1 VPAKKRLF
9 IGLSIASI
17 LFIFGL
23 GALVLYLVSHREN
36 IVNRVSLYVLGI
48 VLGVLILV
56 VIFGVAGIVL
66 TIWSARG
73 IPPLQGF
80 IRITTNLLFPL
91 ALNLGKW
98 MGYGHEVIRGSF
110 IEVNNQM
117 VRTKK
122 IIVPADKILV
132 LTPHCLQRVECP
144 HKITIDVENCKE
156 CGLCPVK
163 GLIELCRHYRVKL
176 AVATGGTFA
185 RRFVET
191 HRPWAI
197 VAVACELDLAS
208 GIQDTN
214 PLPVLGV
221 LNRRPHGP
229 CRNTEIDLD
238 KVEEAVCFFLGRA
251 DTDRVAEKIADAS
264 ARVIRLEVVP
274 RKPSEKPDANT
285 APA

>member
-1 VPAKKRLF
+1 MPVKKRLF

-17 LFIFGL
+17 IFIFGL
-23 GALVLYLVSHREN
+23 GALVLYLISHQEN
-36 IVNRVSLYVLGI
+36 LVNRVSLYVLGGL
-48 VLGVLILV
+48 LGLLVLV

-80 IRITTNLLFPL
+80 IRITNNLLFPV

-98 MGYGHEVIRGSF
+98 MGYGPEVIRGSF

-122 IIVPADKILV
+122 ITVPADKILV

-197 VAVACELDLAS
+197 VAVACELDLSS

-214 PLPVLGV
+214 PLPVMGV
-221 LNRRPHGP
+221 LNRRPQGP

-238 KVEEAVCFFLGRA
+238 KVEAAICFFLGRA
-251 DTDRVAEKIADAS
+251 DTDRVAERIEAPS
-264 ARVIRLEVVP
+264 PQVIRLEVVS
-274 RKPSEKPDANT
+274 RKSPGDNGT
-285 APA
+285 QVTPA